1 MANLEALLTEIERL
15 IPGVPAEAE
24 ERLCA
29 LIATLGVEEVM
40 SWQVDLQRT
49 IEHFYPKRRRRL
61 SGVLQARIRSLE
73 ETPAPIAGTHA
84 DLDELMG
91 PLGDTLR
98 ALSNEHIFQWSTFYH
113 DSLYE
118 FFDLMVDSVT
128 ASPGTTASDLH
139 PVRLAFGEHSH
150 DVFHKG
156 FIHVTR
162 DRHGSLDYAL
172 AKSLSGLQRF
182 LDLPIEFYSS
192 ALHSRRDAFAA
203 RAVRIVA
210 SSMLVGIVEGYAAV
224 SFAAQTASEVLA
236 NNARSWAH
244 VLPFLNSDHLR
255 AAAAALAPGK
265 LRDGVGTAL
274 QPLIEAVDAVCEKNE
289 DYAPVPVLSQAL
301 ADGFRLD
308 IALDPPP
315 HTSRPQPLEVQCYLD
330 AALVQQY
337 ALEEAVRRDV
347 ALVVADLRP
356 DLAAHVQGSE
366 QLRRRVV
373 SVKPGDKNPAA
384 SRRRVFDA
392 LEFTIYVRR
401 SARLGNEPLRYN
413 FARGFP
419 LQNPFLTRYFHVY
432 RSSVRELLRAFER
445 RNGVRLWCSVRRSGK
460 TTACLDLG
468 TTTGDSAV
476 IVQSCASTG
485 QLPGATTFYDAVG
498 DALSSARQLPRDFF
512 VTLVE
517 TCAAE
522 RSADRTRLVFILDEY
537 ETLFGRLQAASRG
550 EEGTRYTVLQPLL
563 DQMVAFTQENLLVF
577 LGQQPNA
584 HFILMDQ
591 NQLSAYVEQDPF
603 PLFRHD
609 EATTSTEFSELLR
622 KVLTDRAT
630 FDVAFANAVFAET
643 RGHPFLTVNLLVEFV
658 EWLIASQRPVAA
670 LALHGDDYT
679 EFAASHLTPDR
690 VSMTPEYA
698 FFREAIAEATSTD
711 GRRHA
716 PWLHAVYACLR
727 QIARSSPG
735 RMSCPLSEFEAF
747 AGAAGVEE
755 LGLTPQTVLTSG
767 TQANFFS
774 FDGKSVAPAVPLL
787 GRIAAVTRPRIAP

>member
-1 MANLEALLTEIERL
+1 MADLEALLIEIEQL
-15 IPGVPAEAE
+15 IPGEPAQAE
-24 ERLCA
+24 GRLRA
-29 LIATLGVEEVM
+29 LIATLGVEELR

-49 IEHFYPKRRRRL
+49 IDQFYPKRQRAL
-61 SGVLQARIRSLE
+61 SGVLEARVRSLE
-73 ETPAPIAGTHA
+73 EAPASVAGAHA
-84 DLDELMG
+84 DLDELTG
-91 PLGDTLR
+91 PLVDALR
-98 ALSNEHIFQWSTFYH
+98 VLSDQHIFQWSTFYH

-118 FFDLMVDSVT
+118 FFDLIVDSVA
-128 ASPGTTASDLH
+128 ASPGTTVSDMN
-139 PVRLAFGEHSH
+139 PVRLALGEHSH
-150 DVFHKG
+150 EVFHKG
-156 FIHVTR
+156 FVHVTR
-162 DRHGSLDYAL
+162 DRHGPLDFAL

-192 ALHSRRDAFAA
+192 ALHSHRNALYA
-203 RAVRIVA
+203 RSLRLVT
-210 SSMLVGIVEGYAAV
+210 SSMLLAIVEGYAAV
-224 SFAAQTASEVLA
+224 SFATQTGSEVLSQ
-236 NNARSWAH
+236 NARSWAH
-244 VLPFLNSDHLR
+244 ILPFLTSEHLR
-255 AAAAALAPGK
+255 AATAAIAPGT
-265 LRDGVGTAL
+265 LRDGVETAL
-274 QPLIEAVDAVCEKNE
+274 QPLVEAVDAVCAKND
-289 DYAPVPVLSQAL
+289 DYAPVPVLSQGL
-301 ADGFRLD
+301 AGGLRLD
-308 IALDPPP
+308 VALDPPP
-315 HTSRPQPLEVQCYLD
+315 HTARPQPLEVQCYLD

-337 ALEEAVRRDV
+337 ALEEAARRDV

-356 DLAAHVQGSE
+356 DLSAQVQASE
-366 QLRRRVV
+366 QLRQRVV
-373 SVKPGDKNPAA
+373 SVKAGDAA
-384 SRRRVFDA
+384 VSRRLVLGA

-476 IVQSCASTG
+476 VVQTCASTG
-485 QLPGATTFYDAVG
+485 QLPGATTFYDAVV
-498 DALSSARQLPRDFF
+498 DALISARQIPRDFF
-512 VTLVE
+512 VSLVE
-517 TCAAE
+517 TCADE
-522 RSADRTRLVFILDEY
+522 RSADRSRFVFILDEY
-537 ETLFGRLQAASRG
+537 ETLFGRLQAASRT
-550 EEGTRYTVLQPLL
+550 EEGIRYTVLQPLL

-584 HFILMDQ
+584 HFVLMDQ

-603 PLFRHD
+603 PLFRHHD
-609 EATTSTEFSELLR
+609 ATTSTEFSELLR

-658 EWLIASQRPVAA
+658 EWLIESERPIAA
-670 LALHGDDYT
+670 LTLTGDDFAQ
-679 EFAASHLTPDR
+679 FAASRLVSDR

-698 FFREAIAEATSTD
+698 FFREAIAEATSED

-727 QIARSSPG
+727 EIARSSPTT
-735 RMSCPLSEFEAF
+735 MSCTLGDFTAF
-747 AGAAGVEE
+747 ATAARVEE
-755 LGLTPQTVLTSG
+755 LGLTPQMVLTSG
-767 TQANFFS
+767 AQANFFA
-774 FDGKSVAPAVPLL
+774 FNGESVAPAIPLL